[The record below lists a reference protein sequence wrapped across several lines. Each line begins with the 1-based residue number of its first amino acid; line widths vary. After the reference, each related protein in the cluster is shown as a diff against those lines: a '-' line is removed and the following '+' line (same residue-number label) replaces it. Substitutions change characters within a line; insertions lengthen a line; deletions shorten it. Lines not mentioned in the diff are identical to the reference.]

1 MIAAPDLSLVMYIV
15 RNAWFSSADKG
26 TRLHPALT
34 GSAKV
39 GHVEFDEL
47 GTPENRIGHDSLPRL
62 AQRQNFQ
69 GAHGENLCTVRPQR
83 ESNQVVALAAA
94 ACSRS
99 FSAFP
104 ASATPRI
111 KKDAL
116 ALGSSPE

>member
-1 MIAAPDLSLVMYIV
+1 MYIV
-15 RNAWFSSADKG
+15 GSAWFASADKG
-26 TRLHPALT
+26 TRLLPALT
-34 GSAKV
+34 GRAKV

-47 GTPENRIGHDSLPRL
+47 GTPENGVVHDCLSKL

-83 ESNQVVALAAA
+83 ESNQVVVLAAA

-116 ALGSSPE
+116 APGSAPE